1 MKKKSINQSKRQT
14 KCGYSQGVKDFIYI
28 HSTLSSSPVYS
39 IGSIGIFDRKHV
51 FCFETREEIG
61 DCRCGDTYDV
71 AHFAMRCVRGIAEP
85 MDVSKP
91 AECRN
96 YSLRCTLCSGF
107 SVHPFSFSPSTDV
120 GPTLSRVRTHTLS
133 HSLRLFGS
141 ISLDRLDL
149 LYLVY
154 PAATIPH
161 LYALIPVH
169 TDSGYLRESIPRATF
184 TLHNAS
190 DLCFFLCAASV
201 TIFRERRKATLFHTR
216 PSSFLKYVESNV
228 NIFNTRVNIFQQIAN
243 AMIICTINCP
253 EVENMLRQT
262 MK

>member
-1 MKKKSINQSKRQT
+1 MWLLARCK
-14 KCGYSQGVKDFIYI
+14 GLHI
-28 HSTLSSSPVYS
+28 HSQLFLHRLYRYIRSEARILPKREKKLEIAAAVTRTTLHIS
-39 IGSIGIFDRKHV
+39 
-51 FCFETREEIG
+51 
-61 DCRCGDTYDV
+61 
-71 AHFAMRCVRGIAEP
+71 RCVRGIAEP

-96 YSLRCTLCSGF
+96 QSLRCTLCSGF

-120 GPTLSRVRTHTLS
+120 DPTLSRVRTHTLS

-149 LYLVY
+149 LYLAY

-201 TIFRERRKATLFHTR
+201 MIFRERRKATLFHTR

-262 MK
+262 MTFIFNKRLT